1 MYNYDYIKQEYEKR
15 NLIALIAEYKRLDMF
30 VEYVVDVLD
39 DQPDDDTNDRY
50 QLVQEVICQNLL
62 KEYDKH
68 SSAFLDFEYWKDIGL
83 PSNWSSAG

>member
-68 SSAFLDFEYWKDIGL
+68 SSAFLDFEYWKNIGL
-83 PSNWSSAG
+83 PSN

>member
-68 SSAFLDFEYWKDIGL
+68 SSAFLDFKYWKNIGL
-83 PSNWSSAG
+83 PSN

>member
-83 PSNWSSAG
+83 PSN